1 MHSGEIEVF
10 HSLYNVYCP
19 KRLSFPYESMYVR
32 TQLAVMDHNCGVGR
46 QQART
51 KDGIARYKTALSKV
65 SANWVAKT
73 IMEEKDK
80 SFVQDI
86 LDIIWEVT
94 KQNLPHV
101 TLEETPKNLSTVQ
114 YPGKDEIIRR
124 HMSRFTS
131 K

>member
-1 MHSGEIEVF
+1 MEF
-10 HSLYNVYCP
+10 KAWNNVIGH
-19 KRLSFPYESMYVR
+19 FPNIPSI
-32 TQLAVMDHNCGVGR
+32 
-46 QQART
+46 

-94 KQNLPHV
+94 KLNLPHV

-124 HMSRFTS
+124 HVEVYFKIT
-131 K
+131 KTICLIIDTDNI